1 MLETIMIWVNL
12 IWTWLSTAIIIA
24 LIVARCRDAGRIAQ
38 LECDLE
44 MAQDDATYRSRINEE
59 DYQRLRAAFM
69 VAIKEHATKRALE
82 QRVN

>member
-12 IWTWLSTAIIIA
+12 IWTCLSITIIIA
-24 LIVARCRDAGRIAQ
+24 LIVARCRDASRIAQ
-38 LECDLE
+38 LECYLE
-44 MAQDDATYRSRINEE
+44 MAQDDVAYRSRINEE

-69 VAIKEHATKRALE
+69 EAIRAHATKRALE